1 VKTRIGIALATFLAG
16 ALSVSAHHSFV
27 AEYDVNQIFAIEGT
41 VTRLDWTNPHSR
53 IYLDVKD
60 RKGVVSKWS
69 FELGGPLTLTRL
81 GWTRDS
87 VKPGDR
93 VKVQGYRSKDGSMT
107 GNGRTITFPDGHIL
121 RSRNGEAKPAKQ

>member
-1 VKTRIGIALATFLAG
+1 MKTHNAIAIFFATAA
-16 ALSVSAHHSFV
+16 ALSAHHSLV
-27 AEYDVNQIFAIEGT
+27 AEYNVDQIVAIDGT

-53 IYLDVKD
+53 LYLDVKD
-60 RKGVVSKWS
+60 KNGVVSKWS

-93 VKVQGYRSKDGSMT
+93 VNVQGFRSKDGSTT
-107 GNGRTITFPDGHIL
+107 GNGRTITFPDGHVL
-121 RSRNGEAKPAKQ
+121 HSRNGEAKAPK